1 MEQVGNAYLE
11 ILILDKQRSGIGFRK
26 RDPSRNWEE
35 HLTYIFK
42 SCFVHFNRNLI
53 AKKFDNEVH
62 LLAKSIPTRSS
73 VEEVHECFKKLEL
86 YDNKRIIDWVQYY
99 RQPYVL
105 ASLNKYISNMENE
118 IWDRHGNNTNIAEA
132 AHAQANR
139 EGKQLKLLTA
149 IMRGRRLDE
158 RLFKIAEINDK
169 FGDTSE
175 ESKIP
180 MQDITNREQ
189 PKRGKRKNT
198 TSENNLK
205 SKKIKIDIDDSNDE
219 QETTSENN
227 SKTKQTN
234 KTKIDIDSSNEE
246 QEIIKLEIEERK
258 MKLAERR
265 TADRKAQA
273 EIEKLELENL
283 KLRKRT

>member
-1 MEQVGNAYLE
+1 M
-11 ILILDKQRSGIGFRK
+11 K
-26 RDPSRNWEE
+26 
-35 HLTYIFK
+35 
-42 SCFVHFNRNLI
+42 
-53 AKKFDNEVH
+53 
-62 LLAKSIPTRSS
+62 
-73 VEEVHECFKKLEL
+73 
-86 YDNKRIIDWVQYY
+86 
-99 RQPYVL
+99 
-105 ASLNKYISNMENE
+105 
-118 IWDRHGNNTNIAEA
+118 
-132 AHAQANR
+132 
-139 EGKQLKLLTA
+139 
-149 IMRGRRLDE
+149 GRRLDE

-169 FGDTSE
+169 FGVPYTRRNKSEIKRKAKAMSRKDTNANKKSQKDTSE

-283 KLRKRT
+283 KLRKELNILNM

>member
-1 MEQVGNAYLE
+1 
-11 ILILDKQRSGIGFRK
+11 
-26 RDPSRNWEE
+26 
-35 HLTYIFK
+35 
-42 SCFVHFNRNLI
+42 
-53 AKKFDNEVH
+53 
-62 LLAKSIPTRSS
+62 
-73 VEEVHECFKKLEL
+73 
-86 YDNKRIIDWVQYY
+86 
-99 RQPYVL
+99 
-105 ASLNKYISNMENE
+105 MENE

-149 IMRGRRLDE
+149 IMKGRRLDE

-169 FGDTSE
+169 FGVPYTRRNKSEIKRKAKAMSRKGNQKDTSE

-283 KLRKRT
+283 KLRKELNILNM